1 MEQLNSTTSR
11 QLSPAENMQRLEKA
25 IFAADA
31 RLKIRMDQSARSR
44 IILGC
49 LFAAPFSMYMI
60 YHMFAPQGV
69 MQNHR
74 ASAGAYLY
82 WAQNFLGPSKTFQ
95 QIYRPEFYLKEQNLS
110 LYAYTNKIAQKRADG
125 TVEEGVFHPTAWH

>member
-11 QLSPAENMQRLEKA
+11 SIAPAENMQRLEKA
-25 IFAADA
+25 IYASDA
-31 RLKIRMDQSARSR
+31 RLKIRLDQITRSR
-44 IILGC
+44 QILGF
-49 LFAAPFSMYMI
+49 LFAAPFSAYFL
-60 YHMFAPQGV
+60 YHLFAPQGV

-95 QIYRPEFYLKEQNLS
+95 QIYRPEFYAKEQNLS
-110 LYAYTNKIAQKRADG
+110 LYAYTNKIAQKRVDG
-125 TVEEGVFHPTAWH
+125 SAEEGVHHPTAWH